1 MLSRAMTLWGFFLLL
16 PSLTL
21 LLSFSLCWFPPTRER
36 PCLKKKSLL
45 SCGSLGEEK
54 KGTWVFRGV
63 GGCVFLWRWGRR
75 EVRFGGA
82 GGGGLLM
89 TEVVS
94 FLWNLLPLWAT
105 VLLSV
110 QRQALSSSVF
120 MRGRDKIAG
129 WNRQKGMAQRKKFK
143 AVSKVRVFLN

>member
-1 MLSRAMTLWGFFLLL
+1 MF
-16 PSLTL
+16 
-21 LLSFSLCWFPPTRER
+21 
-36 PCLKKKSLL
+36 KKKMEPL

-54 KGTWVFRGV
+54 KGTWVFRGERGV
-63 GGCVFLWRWGRR
+63 CVSL
-75 EVRFGGA
+75 EVREKGGEIWGA

-105 VLLSV
+105 VFLSV

-129 WNRQKGMAQRKKFK
+129 
-143 AVSKVRVFLN
+143 